1 MNKFY
6 FIIYSLLLLLISACF
21 SKPNGSIKHVPSYS
35 RVNSAQVI
43 QARAKIREL
52 EAQVNKLWNYKAY
65 NSKGQET
72 GQTLRA
78 QLGENCQAATGNN
91 KRYCKEIQKLNS
103 QIKTYQKI
111 VSSANQNIVTVSN
124 KAIFPILSPNDK
136 AISKYYSFLNQKKNS
151 DSQLVELGVELVSVC
166 DGIAANMSPSV
177 LDFLTCP
184 VAKILLQ
191 PDRVESYKVKP
202 KPNLNIPE
210 QERLGPFPIE
220 INGQGRN
227 LEGENLRKFQA
238 LLLTENSYVFGKEK
252 RCRFRPEMGL
262 HFIKG
267 NEAVEVLFSVPC
279 RLWLFVYRDVKKLE
293 DFDRILDKMAFL
305 NFLFTD

>member
-1 MNKFY
+1 MNNFY
-6 FIIYSLLLLLISACF
+6 VIIYCVLLLLISACF
-21 SKPNGSIKHVPSYS
+21 SKQNGTIKHVPSYS
-35 RVNSAQVI
+35 RVN
-43 QARAKIREL
+43 
-52 EAQVNKLWNYKAY
+52 
-65 NSKGQET
+65 
-72 GQTLRA
+72 
-78 QLGENCQAATGNN
+78 
-91 KRYCKEIQKLNS
+91 
-103 QIKTYQKI
+103 
-111 VSSANQNIVTVSN
+111 QNIVSN
-124 KAIFPILSPNDK
+124 KVIFPILSPNDK
-136 AISKYYSFLNQKKNS
+136 TISKYYSFLNQKKNS
-151 DSQLVELGVELVSVC
+151 GSQLVELGVELVSIC
-166 DGIAANMSPSV
+166 DGIAANISPSV

-202 KPNLNIPE
+202 KPNMNIPE

-220 INGQGRN
+220 MNGQGRN
-227 LEGENLRKFQA
+227 LEGENLKKFQA

-293 DFDRILDKMAFL
+293 DFDRILDKMAFM
-305 NFLFTD
+305 NSLFIQAPVDE